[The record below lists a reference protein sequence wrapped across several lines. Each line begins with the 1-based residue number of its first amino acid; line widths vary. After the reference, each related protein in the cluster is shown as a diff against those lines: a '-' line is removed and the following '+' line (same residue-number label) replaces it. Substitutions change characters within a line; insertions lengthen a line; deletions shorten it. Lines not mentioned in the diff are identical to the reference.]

1 MKHQPSSHLFAS
13 LTILVWASG
22 FALTKI
28 ALDFFSSNSIG
39 FLRYAISTILLLPI
53 IIYKKLPLPA
63 LRDIPLF
70 FASGATGFFLYM
82 ITFNKGMETLS
93 SATSSILIATAPI
106 LTALLAF
113 LLFKE
118 RLSLSGWI
126 AVAIEFAGVFV
137 LMLWNG
143 VLSISIGALWMM
155 AAALLISSY
164 NLLQRRLTR
173 TYSPLQTTAYSIFA
187 GTILLFC
194 FLPETLPQLIKA
206 PSVPLIAVIL
216 LGVFPSTVGYVCWSK
231 ALSIA
236 KKTSTVTNYMFLTP
250 FFSTLL
256 GFLLILEVPGIS
268 TIIGGCIILAG
279 LALFRISEKR
289 NILEK

>member
-1 MKHQPSSHLFAS
+1 MKRQPSSHFFAS
-13 LTILVWASG
+13 ITILVWASG

-28 ALDFFSSNSIG
+28 ALGFFSSNSIG

-53 IIYKKLPLPA
+53 IIYKTLSLPA

-113 LLFKE
+113 FLFKE

-187 GTILLFC
+187 GTILLLC
-194 FLPETLPQLIKA
+194 FLPETLPQLIQA
-206 PSVPLIAVIL
+206 PFIPLVAVIL

-289 NILEK
+289 NMLEK